1 MSNSIHKMQKEI
13 RQLQNDGE
21 KMKTDIRR
29 LAGVNRTLALRHMAV
44 EREVC
49 KGGWRMLALLVSGR
63 LLTSVSKSENEIM
76 EEGKKC

>member
-1 MSNSIHKMQKEI
+1 MSNSIHKMQKDI

-29 LAGVNRTLALRHMAV
+29 LAGVNRTLAIRHLAV

-63 LLTSVSKSENEIM
+63 LLTSVSKSEE
-76 EEGKKC
+76 EVVKEGKKC